1 MPRSSA
7 GPGTITQWLFICRCD
22 AERIAVDDS
31 ASKICNNCGKPVTEG
46 RKGTFTQFIFRA
58 ETCSC
63 IRPVAPA
70 ELSES
75 LSARRN
81 SENSLV
87 SPGSAALPEV
97 EEKEEVA
104 LPLEEDK
111 FPLTRYKPLKE
122 LGSGSSGRVYLA
134 RDMMLNKLVAVK
146 TLQQL
151 TGDQLISFQEEA
163 KATSLLNHKNIV
175 KILDFGAIES
185 GIPYMV
191 LEYIPGQSLFKQLE
205 RHRNPPWQTTVDIF
219 IEVCKALDYAHRE
232 GVMHRDVKPS
242 NIIFHTA
249 DDGTVE
255 VKLIDFGVAQVGAL
269 GERELGLQGRT
280 IVGTPHYMSPDQA
293 RGQTF
298 TSQSDIYSLG
308 CVMFESLTGDPPFSA
323 DSPLEL
329 LRLHAEAKV
338 PSAKARSDQDLP
350 ADLDKLIARCL
361 EKDPGSRP
369 ASMSEILEELN
380 SIKAT
385 AILATA
391 ERKAPNEHPSSING
405 DLHKRQKSF
414 SKFSIM
420 TGLIATLSLTVG
432 ASLLY
437 LNNSFKNEKT
447 PAPPVQKKPPPIVG
461 EEMESFRQGPEL
473 SAGDTFLMH
482 HFAEISADDLKNL
495 DLSKVQIVQFDFC
508 SIEDKEVLRIL
519 ARCPNLSRLLLPGS
533 RNLTA
538 DKLKAFVTEY
548 NTIKDRVLPI
558 RTIDLNNSDIAPGTL
573 SHLEELPTLR
583 VGILDNTAISDEDM
597 LSLSRLPLEQL
608 TIEQTKLTDRGLGYL
623 ERIKSLRLLRCENN
637 AMVSKAAI
645 EKFKKANPRC
655 KIRSWKDSREKRS
668 YEVPY
673 TGF

>member
-22 AERIAVDDS
+22 AERIAFDDS
-31 ASKICNNCGKPVTEG
+31 ASKICNNCGKPLSEG

-63 IRPVAPA
+63 VRPVAPP
-70 ELSES
+70 ELYESMTARES
-75 LSARRN
+75 LGHS
-81 SENSLV
+81 STQKSVEDE
-87 SPGSAALPEV
+87 AAS
-97 EEKEEVA
+97 EVA
-104 LPLEEDK
+104 LPLDEDS
-111 FPLTRYKPLKE
+111 FPLSRYKPLKE

-151 TGDQLISFQEEA
+151 TGEQLISFQEEA

-191 LEYIPGQSLFKQLE
+191 LEYIPGLSLFKQLE
-205 RHRNPPWQTTVDIF
+205 RHRGLPWQTTVDIF
-219 IEVCKALDYAHRE
+219 IEICRALDYAHKE

-249 DDGTVE
+249 DDGEIV

-269 GERELGLQGRT
+269 GERELEMQGRT

-308 CVMFESLTGDPPFSA
+308 CVMFECLAGSPPFSA

-338 PSAKARSDQDLP
+338 PSAKARADQDLP
-350 ADLDKLIARCL
+350 ADLDRLIARCL
-361 EKDPGSRP
+361 EKDPDRRP
-369 ASMSEILEELN
+369 ASMAEILEELQ
-380 SIKAT
+380 SIKA
-385 AILATA
+385 AAFQAVI
-391 ERKAPNEHPSSING
+391 EKSDFDGQSSSINEPAQ
-405 DLHKRQKSF
+405 RRRPRF

-420 TGLIATLSLTVG
+420 TGLIVIVAVAAGT
-432 ASLLY
+432 AFLY
-437 LNNSFKNEKT
+437 LNNSFRSEKATEKPEAKKT
-447 PAPPVQKKPPPIVG
+447 PAVIG
-461 EEMESFRQGPEL
+461 AELESFRQGPEL

-482 HFAEISADDLKNL
+482 HFAEVSGKDLKKL
-495 DLSKVQIVQFDFC
+495 DLTKVQIVQFDFC
-508 SIEDKEVLRIL
+508 SIEDDEVMRVL
-519 ARCPNLSRLLLPGS
+519 ARCPNLNRLLLPGA
-533 RNLTA
+533 RNMTKERLET
-538 DKLKAFVTEY
+538 FVTEY

-558 RTIDLNNSDIAPGTL
+558 RTIDLNSSDIAPGTCKY
-573 SHLEELPTLR
+573 LEKLPTLR
-583 VGILDNTAISDEDM
+583 VCLLDKTAISDQDM
-597 LSLSRLPLEQL
+597 LSLSKLPLEQL
-608 TIEQTKLTDRGLGYL
+608 TIEQTKITDRGLGYL

-637 AMVSKAAI
+637 AMVSQAAI

-655 KIRSWKDSREKRS
+655 MVKSWKDSREKRS
-668 YEVPY
+668 YDIPGMN

>member
-1 MPRSSA
+1 MPKSSA

-31 ASKICNNCGKPVTEG
+31 ASKICNNCGKPLNEG

-63 IRPVAPA
+63 VRPVAPA

-75 LSARRN
+75 ISARK
-81 SENSLV
+81 NSLN
-87 SPGSAALPEV
+87 SLDSSARPEV
-97 EEKEEVA
+97 EQKEEVA
-104 LPLEEDK
+104 LPLQEEH
-111 FPLTRYKPLKE
+111 FPVTRYKPLKE

-191 LEYIPGQSLFKQLE
+191 LEYIPGLSLFKQLE
-205 RHRNPPWQTTVDIF
+205 RHRNLPWQTTVDIF
-219 IEVCKALDYAHRE
+219 IEICRALDYAHKE

-269 GERELGLQGRT
+269 GERELELQGRT

-308 CVMFESLTGDPPFSA
+308 CVMFESLTGAPPFSA

-350 ADLDKLIARCL
+350 VDLDKLIARCL

-369 ASMSEILEELN
+369 ASMAEILEELN
-380 SIKAT
+380 SIKAK
-385 AILATA
+385 AILARA
-391 ERKAPNEHPSSING
+391 ESEVSKENPSSINS
-405 DLHKRQKSF
+405 DVHKRQKSL

-420 TGLIATLSLTVG
+420 TGLIATLSIAIG

-437 LNNSFKNEKT
+437 LNGSFRKEKT
-447 PAPPVQKKPPPIVG
+447 PLTPVQKKPPPVVG
-461 EEMESFRQGPEL
+461 EEMESFRKGPEL
-473 SAGDTFLMH
+473 SADDSFLMH
-482 HFAEISADDLKNL
+482 HFSEIHADDLKKL

-519 ARCPNLSRLLLPGS
+519 ARCPNLSRLLLPGA

-538 DKLKAFVTEY
+538 DKLKEFVTEY
-548 NTIKDRVLPI
+548 KTINDRVLPI

-573 SHLEELPTLR
+573 KYLEELPTLR
-583 VGILDNTAISDEDM
+583 VCILDKTAISDQDM
-597 LSLSRLPLEQL
+597 LSLSKLPLEQL
-608 TIEQTKLTDRGLGYL
+608 TIEQTKLTDRGLAYL
-623 ERIKSLRLLRCENN
+623 EQVRSLRLLRCENN
-637 AMVSKAAI
+637 SMVSRAAL

-655 KIRSWKDSREKRS
+655 LVRSWKDSREKRS